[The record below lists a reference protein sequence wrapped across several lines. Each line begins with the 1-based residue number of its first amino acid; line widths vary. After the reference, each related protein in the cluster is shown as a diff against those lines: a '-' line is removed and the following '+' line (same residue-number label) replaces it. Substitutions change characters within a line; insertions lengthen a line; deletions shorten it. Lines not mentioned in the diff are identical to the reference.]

1 MVSKRCKFW
10 HELFKYTMLILY
22 TRVIQ
27 EWQHTYIE
35 YPQWLTRILEDD
47 VYYTASVILVC
58 VNAFAVGL
66 AIGFIMS
73 L

>member
-1 MVSKRCKFW
+1 MQQLR
-10 HELFKYTMLILY
+10 
-22 TRVIQ
+22 TRVKE
-27 EWQHTYIE
+27 EWKDLTVTYPE
-35 YPQWLTRILEDD
+35 WVCTLVMDD

>member
-1 MVSKRCKFW
+1 MQQ
-10 HELFKYTMLILY
+10 LY

-27 EWQHTYIE
+27 EWQHTHIE

-66 AIGFIMS
+66 VIGFIMS